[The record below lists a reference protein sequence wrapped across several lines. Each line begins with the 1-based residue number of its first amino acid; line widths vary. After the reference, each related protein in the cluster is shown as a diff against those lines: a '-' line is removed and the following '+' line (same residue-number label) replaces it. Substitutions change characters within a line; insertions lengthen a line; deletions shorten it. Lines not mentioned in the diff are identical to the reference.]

1 MKKATPSRRIRIV
14 GASVLIALLLSAVVL
29 PAALLASPA
38 INVSGGGTMTFAYDD
53 GTDAPV
59 PDHDQASLEEQSK
72 VLGGENNNDPGCGF
86 KVNIVDG
93 GLAVL
98 SPGLGGSNDRIHDNL
113 VKAGILSYAKYEN
126 SLCENLNNLIVI
138 LDFSSFYVTRFQA
151 STFDSLSYALLGG
164 AWDFQSYSVSVPV
177 FDSTTGKQSRT
188 AAATF
193 GGSSISVDGQ
203 TISSGG
209 ISLRIVLPNLGTDKA
224 LVFDDYCLNFYN
236 WGNQGSLAPQNVSLD
251 ISNMSISPTITADG
265 RLDLSGEPFSGLEI
279 GKKLTYNNWLD
290 NNQYG
295 CSHLHFIGRTAN
307 QLEYALYASIEHT
320 QANADTSME
329 IFVKKQQAEAAAD
342 SENDF
347 IFTRMY
353 SRITRSEG
361 KSVIDVIDDTVYTQG
376 AALSQSD
383 LTAILEIGYWL
394 HFRRGHTLQEISDAF
409 LLFHQRRTAAN
420 ALDDDK
426 ASLTIGLQTSVLSGV
441 SVYPMYCKHNAD
453 TEEETPDGL
462 IGFFGAGRIY
472 FKADGAQLSSAFVAD

>member
-1 MKKATPSRRIRIV
+1 MEKAKLSRRARIV
-14 GASVLIALLLSAVVL
+14 GAFVVIALLLSAVVL

-38 INVSGGGTMTFAYDD
+38 VNVSGGGTMTFAYDD

-72 VLGGENNNDPGCGF
+72 VLGGENNHDPGCGF

-93 GLAVL
+93 GLTVL
-98 SPGLGGSNDRIHDNL
+98 SPGLGGNNDRIHDNL

-138 LDFSSFYVTRFQA
+138 LDFSSFYVTRFQS

-188 AAATF
+188 ATATF
-193 GGSSISVDGQ
+193 GGSSISIDGQ
-203 TISSGG
+203 TTNSGG
-209 ISLRIVLPNLGTDKA
+209 ISLRIVLPNLGTDKT

-251 ISNMSISPTITADG
+251 ISNLSISPSLTADG
-265 RLDLSGEPFSGLEI
+265 RLDMSGEPFSGLKI

-295 CSHLHFIGRTAN
+295 CSHLHFIAGTTN
-307 QLEYALYASIEHT
+307 QLEYALNASIEYT
-320 QANADTSME
+320 KANTDATME
-329 IFVKKQQAEAAAD
+329 IFIKKQSTAALAD
-342 SENDF
+342 VDGDF

-353 SRITRSEG
+353 SRITRSDG
-361 KSVIDVIDDTVYTQG
+361 KSLIDVIDDTVYTQG

-394 HFRRGHTLQEISDAF
+394 HFRRGHTLQEINNSI

-426 ASLTIGLQTSVLSGV
+426 ASLTIGSQTSISSVI
-441 SVYPMYCKHNAD
+441 VYPMYCNHTAD
-453 TEEETPDGL
+453 TEEGTSNGL

-472 FKADGAQLSSAFVAD
+472 FKADGTQLTSTSFAD